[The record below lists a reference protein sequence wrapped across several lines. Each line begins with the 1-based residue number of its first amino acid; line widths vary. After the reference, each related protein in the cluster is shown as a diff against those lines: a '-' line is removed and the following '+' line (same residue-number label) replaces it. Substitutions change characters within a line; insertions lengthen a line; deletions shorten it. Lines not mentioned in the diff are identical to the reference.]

1 MAIAVIV
8 SSLNGGVNGL
18 LHLSIYKVK
27 LNYFWKKIN
36 LYPANPSPEAKRVL
50 VAPLDWGLGHA
61 TRCIPLIRSLLDAGC
76 EVLIGAE
83 DRQAALLEEEFP
95 QLIVLPLPGYRII
108 YPQNGKRLGIK
119 IIRQLPKIL
128 GAIRYEQGW
137 LREMVKKYAIDAVIA
152 DNRYGLHHPRI
163 PAILLTHQLGIR
175 SPFGRKSEKL
185 LQLINYLMIN
195 KFTECWVVDLEGNEN
210 LAGALSH
217 PEKLPGRLKYLGCLS
232 RFERME
238 GLTQKYD
245 LLLLLSGPEPQRTEF
260 EKMMVQ
266 QISGLPLN
274 TLIVGGEPGKPYD
287 YMLRPRIRHVHHLN
301 AADLSL
307 AIQESGIVISRSGYT
322 TLMDLVKLRKKAI
335 IVPTPGQT
343 EQEYLGKYLMEKG
356 IFYSVPQENFNLQKA
371 LEAARHFPFQFPEGA
386 DEMKGYQRIVHEF
399 VASL

>member
-8 SSLNGGVNGL
+8 SCLNGGSNGL
-18 LHLSIYKVK
+18 LHLSRYKVK

-36 LYPANPSPEAKRVL
+36 LHDTNSSPEAKRIL

-61 TRCIPLIRSLLDAGC
+61 TRCIPLIRALLDAGC

-83 DRQAALLEEEFP
+83 DRQAALLQEEFP
-95 QLIVLPLPGYRII
+95 QLTVLPLPGYRIT
-108 YPQNGKRLGIK
+108 YPETGRRLGMK
-119 IIRQLPKIL
+119 ITRQLPKIL
-128 GAIRYEQGW
+128 GAIRYEHGW

-152 DNRYGLHHPRI
+152 DNRYGLYHPRI
-163 PAILLTHQLGIR
+163 PAILLTHQLRIR
-175 SPFGRKSEKL
+175 SPFGKKSEKL

-195 KFTECWVVDLEGNEN
+195 KFTECWVVDFEGNEN

-232 RFERME
+232 RFEKTE
-238 GLTQKYD
+238 GLSQKYD
-245 LLLLLSGPEPQRTEF
+245 LLVLLSGPEPQRTEF
-260 EKMMVQ
+260 EKMMMQ
-266 QISGLPLN
+266 QISGLPLSA
-274 TLIVGGEPGKPYD
+274 LIVGGEPGKPYD
-287 YMLRPRIRHVHHLN
+287 YMVRPQIRHVHHLN
-301 AADLSL
+301 AVDLSL

-356 IFYSVPQENFNLQKA
+356 VFYSVPQENFNLQKA
-371 LEAARHFPFQFPEGA
+371 LEAGRHFSFQFPAGA
-386 DEMKGYQRIVHEF
+386 EQMNDYKQVVREF